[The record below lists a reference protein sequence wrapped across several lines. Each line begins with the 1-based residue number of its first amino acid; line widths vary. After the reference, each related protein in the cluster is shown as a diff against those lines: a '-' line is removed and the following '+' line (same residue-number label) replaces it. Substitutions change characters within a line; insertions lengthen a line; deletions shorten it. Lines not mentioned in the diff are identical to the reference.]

1 VLEAAN
7 QVIRIKEHELLDQ
20 EWRIRLAKPFV
31 NCSIRLNMLIDA
43 ISTIGTT

>member
-1 VLEAAN
+1 MLEAAN
-7 QVIRIKEHELLDQ
+7 QAIQIKGHELLDR

-31 NCSIRLNMLIDA
+31 NCNIRLNMLIDA